1 VAKAWEQVERI
12 STRAWFEPRVAL
24 ITGAG
29 PIGLL
34 AAMLARQRGLETYVT
49 ARRRE
54 GLKPKLVEELGA
66 HYYTGPL
73 AELPA
78 APDVVIE
85 CTGAGRVA
93 VDAVLRAAP
102 SAIICLTGLAHGD
115 APIESKPGE
124 MNNELVLG
132 NKVAFG
138 TVNAARRHYDQAAEA
153 LARAD
158 RGWLARLITRRL
170 PAGQWPSALEKGPD
184 DIKVVID
191 MTA

>member
-1 VAKAWEQVERI
+1 
-12 STRAWFEPRVAL
+12 
-24 ITGAG
+24 
-29 PIGLL
+29 
-34 AAMLARQRGLETYVT
+34 MLARQRGFDTYVT

-73 AELPA
+73 GELPA

-115 APIESKPGE
+115 APIETRPGE

-158 RGWLARLITRRL
+158 RDWLGRMITRRL
-170 PAGQWPSALEKGPD
+170 PAEQWPSALEKQPD